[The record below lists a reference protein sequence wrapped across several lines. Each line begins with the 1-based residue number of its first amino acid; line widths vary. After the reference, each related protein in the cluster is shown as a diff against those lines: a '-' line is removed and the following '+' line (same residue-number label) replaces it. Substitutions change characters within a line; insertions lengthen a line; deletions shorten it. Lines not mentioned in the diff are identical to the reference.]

1 MGIRCPKKDQLQYEL
16 QIRGRPDDGGVSE
29 LSARL
34 RDAVAL
40 PVQVSKERVGKV
52 QITQFINRL
61 SDLAQ
66 VAVGPG
72 FKDKANELR
81 ERVLKLQVQ
90 LSALEWESAAV
101 EDGQGGVVPGGLQ
114 VHPDGEHIVYPLGCK
129 VVIQNWKT
137 KVQTFLTGHT
147 NVICAVSISKEGKY
161 VASAQVNHMGHKA
174 TVMLW
179 EFDTLKLVTKH
190 EIHKVRVESVIFS
203 CDSHY
208 LVSLGGRD
216 DGNVVVWDIKESE
229 ALCGCPASHGV
240 AGDAVLLCPTSRHPL
255 NFISGGDVTLK
266 LWKMEPE
273 KRHVSYVD
281 IKIGTLKRHVI
292 CSVVDAE
299 DEYAYCGTTSGDI
312 LKIRLNYG
320 SGSAAGVNPVLE
332 GCYAKIPKKKLAEGA
347 EPSERYSKGVTA
359 LTLLTEKCTT
369 KVVVA
374 AGDGTVELVKERSSP
389 VSLKKSALRL
399 PTTPKLVALKS
410 AKLDSGATSVK
421 IMRDEIIAG
430 TDQCEI
436 YTINIATFNVSLHIT
451 CHTDAIYDLTFPYK
465 CSEYYATSSKNDI
478 RVWDA
483 KALKELL
490 RITVLNLTC
499 ASIVF
504 TCDGKSIIS
513 GWNDGVI
520 RGFTRR
526 TGKLQFDI
534 PYAHNLGV
542 TALAITVCGSRL
554 ISGDGEGLIRIWEM
568 KPNYQKSL
576 ASLTGHS
583 DAVSSI
589 CISNS
594 GTEAVSACTDG
605 TCIIWDIVHLHHKQF
620 FSANAP
626 FLCARYIPSDVQI
639 ITAGA
644 DHKIRYLEVFDGS
657 YIREL
662 EGSSA
667 AGMTSV
673 DVSPDGN
680 YIVTGSCDMYVK
692 VWRYKEG
699 NTTHIGTGHAAVIT
713 AVRFSPDGTYI
724 VSVSADGA
732 IFQWKCPYDCSAKEI
747 KPESVQS
754 ASRLSKKSHVS
765 AGADQE
771 NENQQKVEQTEENTR
786 KQETL
791 SADANKLIRNM
802 TAGEDTKSDDYCA
815 CLETLGYKAA
825 PKKAGSLKN
834 LRTDSQERCACKKP
848 VVQRCRW

>member
-1 MGIRCPKKDQLQYEL
+1 M
-16 QIRGRPDDGGVSE
+16 
-29 LSARL
+29 A
-34 RDAVAL
+34 
-40 PVQVSKERVGKV
+40 
-52 QITQFINRL
+52 
-61 SDLAQ
+61 
-66 VAVGPG
+66 
-72 FKDKANELR
+72 
-81 ERVLKLQVQ
+81 
-90 LSALEWESAAV
+90 
-101 EDGQGGVVPGGLQ
+101 GVVPGGLQ

-605 TCIIWDIVHLHHKQF
+605 TCIIWDIVYLARFQKCLALVSTPSAGYCSRTPSGGTGRDGSWHHGTVVVRGLSAMGVSCLILMGLGTGVAAVASATWGTLSNWGAKECGAVDGSRHLHHKQF

-802 TAGEDTKSDDYCA
+802 TAGGDTKSDDYCA